1 MMECPESRDQQQ
13 QHMTPWA
20 RGIRIKNKLLI
31 SVDDIFL
38 FRLFKRGDANVSTH
52 FYFSKKIYKNHRF
65 YIKFIKKNDT

>member
-31 SVDDIFL
+31 SVDDIFYS
-38 FRLFKRGDANVSTH
+38 VS
-52 FYFSKKIYKNHRF
+52 SKE
-65 YIKFIKKNDT
+65 TMQM